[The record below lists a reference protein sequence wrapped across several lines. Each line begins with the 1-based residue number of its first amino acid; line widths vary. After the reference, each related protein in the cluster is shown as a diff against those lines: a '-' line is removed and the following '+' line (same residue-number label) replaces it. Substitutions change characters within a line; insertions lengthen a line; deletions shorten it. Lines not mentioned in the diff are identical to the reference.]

1 MKKIIIGLFL
11 LLIVLSGCNVTKPV
25 GKGEIKITDAL
36 ERDVIFDAFPE
47 KIIIAGKQTPMLVN
61 FIYMFEGASEKILAI
76 ENRSQSGIE
85 FLTILDEGVR
95 EKYSIEK
102 GAGAEQIAPFAPDL
116 VILKTS
122 MQETIGEQLEMI
134 EIPVIYVSFESIE
147 EIYRDVRIIGTAM
160 NESERAEEIIKYFQA
175 VYEGIKE
182 TIFDTKTEPKDS
194 VLMIQAVDENQK
206 YMFSV
211 PSEKWLQTSLVE
223 EAGAIPIWKGGSFS
237 GGWNEVNFEQIAA
250 WDPDHIF
257 IINYQGKATLIL
269 ENLLDDPLWQ
279 ELDAVKNDHI
289 QAFPFDYISWDQPDP
304 RWILGFRWLGEQINS
319 AADFEGGFFD
329 QVSGFYTLIF
339 NVPED
344 IVQKEIYQTLRIN

>member
-1 MKKIIIGLFL
+1 
-11 LLIVLSGCNVTKPV
+11 
-25 GKGEIKITDAL
+25 
-36 ERDVIFDAFPE
+36 
-47 KIIIAGKQTPMLVN
+47 
-61 FIYMFEGASEKILAI
+61 
-76 ENRSQSGIE
+76 
-85 FLTILDEGVR
+85 
-95 EKYSIEK
+95 
-102 GAGAEQIAPFAPDL
+102 
-116 VILKTS
+116 
-122 MQETIGEQLEMI
+122 
-134 EIPVIYVSFESIE
+134 
-147 EIYRDVRIIGTAM
+147 
-160 NESERAEEIIKYFQA
+160 
-175 VYEGIKE
+175 
-182 TIFDTKTEPKDS
+182 
-194 VLMIQAVDENQK
+194 MIQAVDENQK
-206 YMFSV
+206 YVFSV

>member
-11 LLIVLSGCNVTKPV
+11 LLIVLSGCNATKPV

-36 ERDVIFDAFPE
+36 KRDVIFDAFPE

-147 EIYRDVRIIGTAM
+147 EIYR
-160 NESERAEEIIKYFQA
+160 A
-175 VYEGIKE
+175 VYEDIKE

-194 VLMIQAVDENQK
+194 VLMIQAVNENQK
-206 YMFSV
+206 YVFSV

-319 AADFEGGFFD
+319 AADFEGDFFD